1 MLDNTK
7 KAFIVI
13 DLETTGLDI
22 SKDRIIEIGLIKT
35 NPDGTEE
42 RYRKLINPEIAISK
56 ESIEITGITQE
67 MVSKEPTFA
76 ELANDIATFIGDA
89 DLGGYNSSKFDIP
102 VLAEAFLRCEHDF
115 SVGNRNLIDI
125 QNIFH
130 KMEQRTLTAAYK
142 FYCGKEMENAHS
154 AEYDAAVTL
163 EVFKAQLEKYADIP
177 KTMSGLAEFT
187 RYGNNE
193 IADFAGR
200 LAKTKDGKVAYNFGK
215 HKGKTV
221 EEIDKIE
228 PGYYG
233 WMVDADF
240 PLFTKQVLKEE
251 MNRIKEARKPKEQNT
266 AISMEEKMRL
276 LQSKF
281 KK

>member
-1 MLDNTK
+1 MIANSK
-7 KAFIVI
+7 KAFVVI
-13 DLETTGLDI
+13 DLETTGLDVT
-22 SKDRIIEIGLIKT
+22 KDRIIEIGLIKT
-35 NPDGTEE
+35 NPDGSEE
-42 RYRKLINPEIAISK
+42 RYRKLVNPEHPISP
-56 ESIEITGITQE
+56 ESMEITGITQE
-67 MVSKEPTFA
+67 MVKDQPTFS
-76 ELANDIATFIGDA
+76 ELADEIAAFIGEA

-102 VLAEAFLRCEHDF
+102 VLAEAFLRCDHSF
-115 SVGNRNLIDI
+115 SVGHRNHVDI

-130 KMEQRTLTAAYK
+130 KMEQRTLSAAYK

-163 EVFKAQLEKYADIP
+163 EVFKAQLERYSEIP
-177 KTMSGLAEFT
+177 TTIEGLAEFT

-200 LAKTKDGKVAYNFGK
+200 LARTKDGKVAYNFGK
-215 HKGKTV
+215 HKGKSV

-233 WMVDADF
+233 WMLDADF
-240 PLFTKQVLKEE
+240 PLYTKQVLKEE
-251 MNRIKEARKPKEQNT
+251 MNRIKESRKPKEDDGM
-266 AISMEEKMRL
+266 SMEEKMKL
-276 LQSKF
+276 LQNKF